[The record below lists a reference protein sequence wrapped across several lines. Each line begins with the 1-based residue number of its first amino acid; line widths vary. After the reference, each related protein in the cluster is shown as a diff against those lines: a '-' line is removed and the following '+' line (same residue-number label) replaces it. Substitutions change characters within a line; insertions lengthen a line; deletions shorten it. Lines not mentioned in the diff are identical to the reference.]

1 MRALAWLARVGPASG
16 GTWAR
21 AIGWR
26 EPTMR
31 SHVVRLERAGLLA
44 RAARFHGSGG
54 PLLYAT
60 ALGVQMSGV
69 RAVALR
75 RAPAPVTW
83 AHHEA
88 SAETAALL
96 TIRGRAML
104 APREL
109 LLDEHWVGAL
119 EWREH
124 GELRR
129 RRHRPDLV
137 ATVADG
143 RSMAIEVELSAKSP
157 ERLRSILSMY
167 TGWLVSGR
175 VDSLLYVV
183 GAEREQRLLW
193 RRAEEVG
200 LHRGSTF
207 TIQRLDQLHARINQE
222 RARTAVSRPASG
234 VMIDRDGSGSSR
246 VDLRGAS

>member
-16 GTWAR
+16 GTWAK
-21 AIGWR
+21 AIGWQ

-31 SHVVRLERAGLLA
+31 SHLVRLDRAGLLA
-44 RAARFHGSGG
+44 RAMRFHGSGG
-54 PLLYAT
+54 PLVYAT
-60 ALGVQMSGV
+60 ALGVQMTGV
-69 RAVALR
+69 RAAALR

-88 SAETAALL
+88 TAEMAALL

-109 LLDEHWVGAL
+109 LVDEHWVGVL

-167 TGWLVSGR
+167 TGWLASGR
-175 VDSLLYVV
+175 LDSLLYVV
-183 GAEREQRLLW
+183 GAEREQRLLS
-193 RRAEEVG
+193 RRAAEVG
-200 LHRGSTF
+200 LRRGPTF

-222 RARTAVSRPASG
+222 SAGTQAS
-234 VMIDRDGSGSSR
+234 VPR
-246 VDLRGAS
+246 VG